1 MHTIAY
7 YAAIN
12 KNGMMS
18 LSEKTGDPHAKWN
31 KPSSTGPILHV
42 SLICGT

>member
-1 MHTIAY
+1 VDKEIICIYMHTIAY

-18 LSEKTGDPHAKWN
+18 LSEKTGDPHAK
-31 KPSSTGPILHV
+31 
-42 SLICGT
+42 